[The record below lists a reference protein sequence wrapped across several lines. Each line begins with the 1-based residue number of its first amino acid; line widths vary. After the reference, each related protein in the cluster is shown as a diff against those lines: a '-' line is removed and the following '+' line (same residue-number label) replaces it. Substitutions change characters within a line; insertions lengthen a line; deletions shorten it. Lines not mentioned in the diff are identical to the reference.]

1 MFMEAELA
9 GKNHEEAA
17 RQQFFDLLA
26 LGDTVFFGFRRE
38 SGGRQLLWVSPN
50 AARVLGYDEA
60 AMSARDW
67 WRAAVLAQ
75 DMEIA
80 QSETEEKIY
89 RLRYGGGRPLWI
101 RERLARLPQSDG
113 DASEYRGA
121 WTNISPE
128 MEAAAIG
135 AARAEIHPLLENN
148 ALTEA
153 LNVIVRAAEEIFP
166 DWRAALWL
174 FDESGQDFFLKTA
187 PNMDKAY
194 RSGMADIQEHYGCAT
209 HALREDTPVLI
220 DNIAQAAECAR
231 CPQRVKMQALQRG
244 AGWQTSWSQPLPHD
258 GETPLG
264 AMNLYSRL
272 AATPD
277 EAMQATIRQL
287 AAEAGRAVI
296 VSRMAQRARQAEIV
310 LTLTHDGVII
320 TDHVPRIVQINPAW
334 CDISGFS
341 PEEARGRNP
350 SLVKSSAQDETFYRQ
365 MWAAL
370 GAKGE
375 WRGEIIN
382 RHKNGGNAPHFL
394 SIRSVCDPRGRP
406 THYVGV
412 LTDLSRLKQSEH
424 ERDHD
429 PVTQLPNRRR
439 AQQYLEAAL
448 MAAEHSGQGVGLMC
462 IGLNNFETINDSL
475 GLQMGNR
482 VLRLLAQRIQE
493 RMRGKNTLAR
503 LDGSEFILIQ
513 EYVRQMDEVARMAQI
528 VLDILYQPITIDDG
542 KHEISVSA
550 SVGIS
555 LYPEDSKNA
564 NDLLQH
570 AGTAMYHARNQ
581 GRNTFCFYTPQ
592 LSLQMRQRLHLETQM
607 RQALECR
614 EFQLFYQ
621 PQADMASGRI
631 NGVEALIRWNSP
643 DFGVI
648 PPSEF
653 IPIAEQSGLIL
664 PIGTWVLNEACRQ
677 TRLWLD
683 EGLPPIPTA
692 VNVSV
697 HQFKSKNLVAAVEAA
712 LRKHNLP
719 AYCLEIEL
727 TESAFFG
734 NAEEA
739 IVICRQL
746 HDMSVRLTLDDFGTG
761 YSSLAHL
768 SRLSFDKIKIDQS
781 FVRDITS
788 NPTNAAIASA
798 TITLAQSLHMSVLA
812 EGVETESQLDF
823 LRQRGCVALQ
833 GFFFSHPLDAKNCT
847 RFLREARQLPV
858 APGTELKQRTLLLLD
873 DEPNILHALKRLFR
887 LDGYKILST
896 ADPNDAFDLLAR
908 NRVQVVI
915 SDQRMPTMSGT
926 EFLSRVK
933 DIYPDTMRI
942 VLSGYSE
949 IESITQAINQGAI
962 YKFFTKPWNDNQL
975 RDNIREAFR
984 VAEKLA
990 R

>member
-1 MFMEAELA
+1 MRMGAELA
-9 GKNHEEAA
+9 GKRHKQEA
-17 RQQFFDLLA
+17 RKRRFDMLS
-26 LGDTVFFGFRRE
+26 LGDTVFFSFRQE
-38 SGGRQLLWVSPN
+38 ADGRLLLWASSN
-50 AARVLGYDEA
+50 AARVLGYAKA
-60 AMSARDW
+60 AILTQGW

-75 DMEIA
+75 DLGIA
-80 QSETEEKIY
+80 QTETEEKTY
-89 RLRYGGGRPLWI
+89 RLRHGAGHPLWI
-101 RERLARLPQSDG
+101 REQLTRLPRRAD
-113 DASEYRGA
+113 DAPEWLGA
-121 WTNISPE
+121 WTDVSLE
-128 MEAAAIG
+128 KAAAALG
-135 AARAEIHPLLENN
+135 AARAKMYRLLENN
-148 ALTEA
+148 VLTEA
-153 LNVIVRAAEEIFP
+153 LDTIVSVAEEIFP
-166 DWRAALWL
+166 DWRAAFWL
-174 FDESGQDFFLKTA
+174 FDESGQSFSLKTA
-187 PNMDKAY
+187 PGMDKAY
-194 RSGMADIQEHYGCAT
+194 RSGMTDILEHYGCAT
-209 HALREDTPVLI
+209 HALRHNAPVFS
-220 DNIAQAAECAR
+220 DNIAQAAECAH

-244 AGWQTSWSQPLPHD
+244 TGWQALWSQPLPHT
-258 GETPLG
+258 GQTPLG
-264 AMNLYSRL
+264 VMNLYSRL
-272 AATPD
+272 VAAPD
-277 EAMQATIRQL
+277 AAMQETIRQL
-287 AAEAGRAVI
+287 AAEASHAI
-296 VSRMAQRARQAEIV
+296 LFQRMAQQVRQTEAM

-320 TDHVPRIVQINPAW
+320 TDRVPRIVYVNPAW
-334 CDISGFS
+334 CDISGYTA
-341 PEEARGRNP
+341 EEVRGDNP
-350 SLVKSSAQDETFYRQ
+350 SLVKSGAQNETFYQR

-370 GAKGE
+370 TTKGE
-375 WRGEIIN
+375 WQGEIVN

-394 SIRSVCDPRGRP
+394 SIRSVCDRKGTP

-429 PVTQLPNRRR
+429 PVTQLPNRRWAHQR
-439 AQQYLEAAL
+439 LEAAL
-448 MAAEHSGQGVGLMC
+448 EAAERNRHGVGLMC
-462 IGLNNFETINDSL
+462 IGLRHFETINDSF
-475 GLQMGNR
+475 GHQMGNH
-482 VLRLLAQRIQE
+482 VLRLLAQRIQK

-503 LDGSEFILIQ
+503 LDGSDFILIQ
-513 EYVRQMDEVARMAQI
+513 EYVRHPDEVARMAQI
-528 VLDILYQPITIDDG
+528 VLDILHQPVVIDG
-542 KHEISVSA
+542 KREISVSA
-550 SVGIS
+550 SAGIS
-555 LYPEDSKNA
+555 LYPEDSRNA
-564 NDLLQH
+564 NDLMQY

-581 GRNTFCFYTPQ
+581 GRNIFCFYTAQ

-653 IPIAEQSGLIL
+653 IPVAEQSGLIL
-664 PIGTWVLNEACRQ
+664 PMGAWVLNEACRQ
-677 TRLWLD
+677 TRIWLD
-683 EGLPPIPTA
+683 EGLPPVTTA

-697 HQFKSKNLVAAVEAA
+697 HQFKSKNLVAVVEAA
-712 LRKHNLP
+712 LREHSLP
-719 AYCLEIEL
+719 AHCLEIEL
-727 TESAFFG
+727 TESAFFDD
-734 NAEEA
+734 ADEA

-746 HDMSVRLTLDDFGTG
+746 HDMGVRLALDDFGTG

-768 SRLSFDKIKIDQS
+768 SRLPFDKIKIDQS

-823 LRQRGCVALQ
+823 LRQRGCAALQ
-833 GFFFSHPLDAKNCT
+833 GFFFSHPLDAEGCT
-847 RFLREARQLPV
+847 RFLHEARQLPV
-858 APGTELKQRTLLLLD
+858 TSGTELRQRTLLLLD
-873 DEPNILHALKRLFR
+873 DEPNILHSLQRLFR

-896 ADPNDAFDLLAR
+896 TDPGEAFDLLAR

-915 SDQRMPTMSGT
+915 SDQRMPVMSGT
-926 EFLSRVK
+926 EFLARVK

-962 YKFFTKPWNDNQL
+962 YKFFTKPWDDNQL
-975 RDNIREAFR
+975 RNNIREAFT

>member
-1 MFMEAELA
+1 MEAELA
-9 GKNHEEAA
+9 GKNHEREA
-17 RQQFFDLLA
+17 
-26 LGDTVFFGFRRE
+26 
-38 SGGRQLLWVSPN
+38 
-50 AARVLGYDEA
+50 
-60 AMSARDW
+60 
-67 WRAAVLAQ
+67 
-75 DMEIA
+75 
-80 QSETEEKIY
+80 
-89 RLRYGGGRPLWI
+89 
-101 RERLARLPQSDG
+101 RERLHEMLAPS
-113 DASEYRGA
+113 GA
-121 WTNISPE
+121 GFLGFS
-128 MEAAAIG
+128 
-135 AARAEIHPLLENN
+135 
-148 ALTEA
+148 LTEA
-153 LNVIVRAAEEIFP
+153 LNVLVRAAEKIFP
-166 DWRAALWL
+166 DWRVAFWL
-174 FDESGQDFFLKTA
+174 FDESGRGFSLKTA
-187 PNMDKAY
+187 PDMDKAY
-194 RSGMADIQEHYGCAT
+194 RSGMMGALEHYGCAT
-209 HALREDTPVLI
+209 RALRQDVPVFL
-220 DNIAQAAECAR
+220 DNIARAAECAH
-231 CPQRVKMQALQRG
+231 CPQRVRMQALQRG
-244 AGWQTSWSQPLPHD
+244 VGWQALWSQPLPRD
-258 GETPLG
+258 GGTPLG
-264 AMNLYSRL
+264 VMNFYSRL
-272 AATPD
+272 TITPD
-277 EAMQATIRQL
+277 AVMQETIRRL
-287 AAEAGRAVI
+287 AAEAGRAVLF
-296 VSRMAQRARQAEIV
+296 SRMAQRVHQAEAM
-310 LTLTHDGVII
+310 LALTHDGVIV
-320 TDHVPRIVQINPAW
+320 TDHMPRIVYVNLAW
-334 CDISGFS
+334 CDISGYS
-341 PEEARGRNP
+341 PEEARGNNP
-350 SLVKSSAQDETFYRQ
+350 SLVKSGAQNEAFYRQ
-365 MWAAL
+365 MWVAL
-370 GAKGE
+370 TTEGE
-375 WRGEIIN
+375 WRGEIVN
-382 RHKNGGNAPHFL
+382 RHKSGDNTPHFL
-394 SIRSVCDPRGRP
+394 SIRRICNRKGAP

-439 AQQYLEAAL
+439 AQQCLADALEAA
-448 MAAEHSGQGVGLMC
+448 EHNQHSVGLIC
-462 IGLNNFETINDSL
+462 IGINNFETIRDSL
-475 GLQMGNR
+475 GHQTSNR
-482 VLRLLAQRIQE
+482 VLRLLAQHIRE
-493 RMRGKNTLAR
+493 RMRGKDTLAR
-503 LDGSEFILIQ
+503 LDGSEFVLIL
-513 EYVRQMDEVARMAQI
+513 EYVRHMDEVARMAQI
-528 VLDILYQPITIDDG
+528 VLDILCQPITIDG

-555 LYPEDSKNA
+555 LCPEDSKNA
-564 NDLLQH
+564 NDLMQH

-621 PQADMASGRI
+621 PQADMVSGRI
-631 NGVEALIRWNSP
+631 NGVEALIRWNNP

-664 PIGTWVLNEACRQ
+664 PMGAWVLDEACRQ
-677 TRLWLD
+677 TRVWLD

-692 VNVSV
+692 ANVSV
-697 HQFKSKNLVAAVEAA
+697 HQFKSKNLVAVVEAA
-712 LRKHNLP
+712 LREYNLP
-719 AYCLEIEL
+719 AHCLEIEL

-746 HDMSVRLTLDDFGTG
+746 HDMGVRLALDDFGTG

-833 GFFFSHPLDAKNCT
+833 GFFFSHPLDAEECT
-847 RFLREARQLPV
+847 RFLRDARKLPI
-858 APGTELKQRTLLLLD
+858 ALGTKLRQRTLLLLD
-873 DEPNILHALKRLFR
+873 DEPNILHSLQRLFR

-896 ADPNDAFDLLAR
+896 TDPGEAFDLLAR

-915 SDQRMPTMSGT
+915 SDQRMPVMSGT

-933 DIYPDTMRI
+933 DIYPDTMRV

-949 IESITQAINQGAI
+949 IESIAQAINQGAI
-962 YKFFTKPWNDNQL
+962 YKFFTKPWDDNQL
-975 RDNIREAFR
+975 RDNIREAFT